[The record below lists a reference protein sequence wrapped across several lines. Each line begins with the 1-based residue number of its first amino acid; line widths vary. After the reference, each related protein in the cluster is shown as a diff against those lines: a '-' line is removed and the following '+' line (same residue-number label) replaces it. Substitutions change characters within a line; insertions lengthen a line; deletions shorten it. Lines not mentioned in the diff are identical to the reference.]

1 MKETGA
7 AEELRE
13 FPEGASEW
21 VDAPSRRKFLS
32 LSAASLAL
40 AGIGACTR
48 QPRETIVPYVD
59 PPEEILPG
67 RPSYF
72 ATATHL
78 RGIATGILVESHM
91 GRPTKVE
98 GNPEHPASRGA
109 TDIFGQSSVLG
120 LYDPD
125 RSQVVV
131 NAGRI
136 DTWESFVSALEPALE
151 RQRGKNG
158 AGLRLLTGTVTSPT
172 VARQIRDL
180 LARFPEARWHVYEA
194 VPRDAVWQG
203 TEQAFGKKLEPRF
216 RFEAADAVLSLDADF
231 LSPGPGQL
239 VYTRELTARRRP
251 EHPRGLNRLYVVEP
265 VPSLA
270 GALAD
275 HRLAVRDSEVSSFAR
290 RVAAELGLEV
300 TAGSLREAVET
311 WARAIA
317 ADLAEHRGRSLVLA
331 GEGQPAVVH
340 ALAHA
345 MNHALGNVGATVEYT
360 EPIAVFPEDYT
371 GSVDSL
377 RDLVVDMERGA
388 AELVVMVDVNPVYDA
403 PADLGFAEAL
413 SKVRLRLHLGLHDD
427 ETAALCHW
435 HIPQAHELE
444 SWGDGRSFDGTVTF
458 NQPLIAPLYGG
469 KTASELLAALLGH
482 PGRSA
487 YELLRES
494 WRASVEAAEFER
506 FWRQAIHDG
515 FIKGSAFEPRPVALQ
530 PRAFLV
536 DAEAP
541 TESLEVIFRPDPTVF
556 DGRFANNGWLQEL
569 PKPLTKLTWDNAVL
583 LSPRT
588 AERLG
593 VENEEFVELGL
604 DGRDLRAPIWILPG
618 QAEDVVC
625 LHLGYGRTRAGRG
638 GTGAGFDANQ
648 LRTTSSF
655 WRGSLAS
662 FAKTGRSYALAQ
674 TQTHHR
680 MEGRGLVREASFDDY
695 ERNPGFAHEA
705 HHDPSPAESLHP
717 PVNDVGDYSWGM
729 SIDLGRCTGCNACV
743 VACQSEN
750 NIPVV
755 GKDQVRAGREMQWIR
770 VDRYFEGDFE
780 RPRIRHQPVNCM
792 HCENAPCEV
801 VCPVSATV
809 HTPEGLNAMV
819 YNRCVGT
826 RYCSNNCPYKV
837 RRFNFLLYADF
848 ETPVLSLLN
857 NPDVTVR
864 SRGVMEKCT
873 YCVQRVNAARIEAKK
888 EGRAIRD
895 GEVVTACQQV
905 CPAEAIVF
913 GDKRN
918 PDSRVSKEKSNPRS
932 YAILSELG
940 TRPRTTYIA
949 KVRNPNPGLQEVG

>member
-1 MKETGA
+1 MN
-7 AEELRE
+7 EEDFRE
-13 FPEGASEW
+13 FPEGISEW
-21 VDAPSRRKFLS
+21 TDKVSRRRFLS

-48 QPRETIVPYVD
+48 QPREKIVPYVD
-59 PPEEILPG
+59 PPEDVVPG

-109 TDIFGQSSVLG
+109 SDVFAQASVLG

-136 DTWESFVSALEPALE
+136 ATWEAFLGAIRPALAQ
-151 RQRGKNG
+151 QREKRG
-158 AGLRLLTGTVTSPT
+158 AGLRLLTRTVTSPT
-172 VARQIRDL
+172 LARQIGEL
-180 LARFPEARWHVYEA
+180 LSRFPEARWHVYES

-203 TEQAFGKKLEPRF
+203 TERAFGERLEPRVH
-216 RFEAADAVLSLDADF
+216 FEEADVVVSLDADF

-239 VYTRELTARRRP
+239 VHTRELTARRRP

-265 VPSLA
+265 VPSLV

-275 HRLAVRDSEVSSFAR
+275 HRLALRDSEVASFAR
-290 RVAAELGLEV
+290 SLARGLGLDV
-300 TAGSLREAVET
+300 SAGPLRAPIET
-311 WARAIA
+311 WVSAIA
-317 ADLAEHRGRSLVLA
+317 EDLAGHRGRSLVVA
-331 GEGQPAVVH
+331 GEQQPLLVH

-360 EPIAVFPEDYT
+360 EPVAVFPENYR

-377 RDLVVDMERGA
+377 RELTADMENGR
-388 AELVVMVDVNPVYDA
+388 AELVVMVDANPVHDA
-403 PADLGFAEAL
+403 PADLGFADAL
-413 SKVRLRLHLGLHDD
+413 SKVSLRVHLGLYDD

-435 HIPQAHELE
+435 HVPQAHELE
-444 SWGDGRSFDGTVTF
+444 SWADARAYDGTVTF
-458 NQPLIAPLYGG
+458 NQPLIEPLYGG
-469 KTASELLAALLGH
+469 KTPYELMSALLDR
-482 PGRSA
+482 PGQTA
-487 YELLRES
+487 YDALREV
-494 WRASVEAAEFER
+494 WQDQVESDFEG
-506 FWRQAIHDG
+506 FWRRSIHDG
-515 FIKGSAFEPRPVALQ
+515 FVEGSAFAPRPVALQ
-530 PRAFLV
+530 SGALSSDV
-536 DAEAP
+536 EAP
-541 TESLEVIFRPDPTVF
+541 TESLEVLFRPDPTVF

-588 AERLG
+588 AAALD
-593 VENEEFVELGL
+593 VANEEVVELTME
-604 DGRDLRAPIWILPG
+604 GRVLRAPVWILPG

-638 GTGAGFDANQ
+638 GNGAGFDANR

-655 WRGSLAS
+655 WRGSLERVV
-662 FAKTGRSYALAQ
+662 KTGQFYALAQ
-674 TQTHHR
+674 TQAHHR
-680 MEGRGLVREASFDDY
+680 MEGRGLVREAPFDGY
-695 ERNPGFAHEA
+695 ERNPRFAHGE
-705 HHDPSPAESLHP
+705 HHDPSPEESLYP
-717 PVNDVGDYSWGM
+717 AINNVGDYAWGM
-729 SIDLGRCTGCNACV
+729 SIDLGACTGCNACV

-770 VDRYFEGDFE
+770 IDRYFEGNLD
-780 RPRIRHQPVNCM
+780 RPRIHHQPVTCM

-801 VCPVSATV
+801 VCPVAATV
-809 HTPEGLNAMV
+809 HTREGLNAMV

-837 RRFNFLLYADF
+837 RRFNFLLYSDF

-873 YCVQRVNAARIEAKK
+873 YCVQRINGARIEAKK
-888 EGRAIRD
+888 AGRALRD

-913 GDKRN
+913 GDTRD
-918 PDSRVSKEKSNPRS
+918 PESRVSRQKSGPRS
-932 YAILSELG
+932 YSILSELG
-940 TRPRTTYIA
+940 TRPRTTYVA
-949 KVRNPNPGLQEVG
+949 KVRNPNPRLEEVG